1 MRPSKKSELLTVLSR
16 PEVPLHNNAS
26 ELQARVSARL
36 SIIQRD
42 VSLHS
47 RSARGAR
54 AMDIFTTM
62 VQTSKLLGVSADAYL
77 RDRMRRQFEMPTL
90 AQSIQKSAASG

>member
-1 MRPSKKSELLTVLSR
+1 MKKDELLTVLSV

-26 ELQARVSARL
+26 ELQARVAARC
-36 SIIQRD
+36 RD

-54 AMDIFTTM
+54 VMDIFTTI
-62 VQTSKLLGVSADAYL
+62 VQTAKLHGISAYAYF
-77 RDRMRRQFEMPTL
+77 RDRISCQFEFPSL
-90 AQSIQKSAASG
+90 ASAIQAAASG